1 MRVGETQTRSSPASR
16 SRSGTGEQV
25 RHTVP
30 WSREEVVVA
39 VLGEAETGFVEGA
52 VLELSLGARRGIQ
65 VQVGTRIEPSRQK
78 DQPGEKL
85 KRLEGTVLASQC
97 IVFKSSIYL
106 MRFCGYLF
114 YQLLRQ

>member
-25 RHTVP
+25 RHAVP
-30 WSREEVVVA
+30 WSREEVAVA

-85 KRLEGTVLASQC
+85 KRLEGTVLASQWITTC
-97 IVFKSSIYL
+97 LPSWCL
-106 MRFCGYLF
+106 RPCGG
-114 YQLLRQ
+114 